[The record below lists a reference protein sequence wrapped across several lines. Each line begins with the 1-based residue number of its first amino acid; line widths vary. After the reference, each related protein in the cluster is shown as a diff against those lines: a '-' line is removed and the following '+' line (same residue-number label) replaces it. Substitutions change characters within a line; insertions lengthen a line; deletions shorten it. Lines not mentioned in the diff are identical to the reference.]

1 MDYLQEIAELR
12 EELRRHSIAYYDKDA
27 PTISDFEYDA
37 MMRRLEIWK
46 RSTRR
51 PLRRTRRRSTS
62 AVTDRRNSRPCTMP
76 FRLNRSAMFF
86 L

>member
-37 MMRRLEIWK
+37 MMRRLEYLEAEHPETVTPD
-46 RSTRR
+46 SAC
-51 PLRRTRRRSTS
+51 RRSPFGEILTG
-62 AVTDRRNSRPCTMP
+62 ASRG
-76 FRLNRSAMFF
+76 AA
-86 L
+86 

>member
-37 MMRRLEIWK
+37 MMRRLEN
-46 RSTRR
+46 
-51 PLRRTRRRSTS
+51 LEARRRSPFGEIL
-62 AVTDRRNSRPCTMP
+62 ARAPC
-76 FRLNRSAMFF
+76 RSA
-86 L
+86 

>member
-37 MMRRLEIWK
+37 MMRRLENLE
-46 RSTRR
+46 
-51 PLRRTRRRSTS
+51 PLRRTRRRSTL
-62 AVTDRRNSRPCTMP
+62 AVTVRRNYRPCTTP
-76 FRLNRSAMFF
+76 FRLSRSAMFF
-86 L
+86 PMRS